1 MRWTI
6 PYAFALAS
14 LVGCYNPNYG
24 SKPCTDRAG
33 CPTGYFCDT
42 TRPSGG
48 AAGTCAAGDGPSGG
62 MDASTPIPD
71 LASADLAPPLS
82 LREYFVQGGSFTI
95 GTTLT
100 DLIGSN
106 DSPPYQ
112 RNVGNFCAQETE
124 VTVASYTMCVQAGKC
139 TLPAGS
145 GTGCNYGVA
154 GRENHPINCV
164 ELPQA
169 RAFCA
174 WIYRRLPTE
183 AEWEYAANGPTAST
197 GEKYPWAGMGG
208 SFVAAKACFN
218 TGTNGTCAVG
228 TKARTYL
235 GQEVAAASPGFS
247 DLAGN
252 VHEWTESEP
261 CSYSFMVPDATCSS
275 NGRVV
280 RGGSAFDTDNRV
292 LRSTARFTNA
302 KDGPSVNATFSNSW
316 HRNTG
321 FRCFSNATSSGTC
334 VP

>member
-14 LVGCYNPNYG
+14 LIGCYNPNYG

-48 AAGTCAAGDGPSGG
+48 AAGTCTAGDGPSGG
-62 MDASTPIPD
+62 MDASTPIMD
-71 LASADLAPPLS
+71 LAAADLAPPLG

-100 DLIGSN
+100 DLSGSN
-106 DSPPYQ
+106 DSPAFQ
-112 RNVGNFCAQETE
+112 RSVGNFCAQENE
-124 VTVASYTMCVQAGKC
+124 VTVAAYTLCVQAGKC
-139 TLPAGS
+139 SVPAG
-145 GTGCNYGVA
+145 TGVDCNYGA
-154 GRENHPINCV
+154 SGKEKHPINCV

-169 RAFCA
+169 RAFCT
-174 WIYRRLPTE
+174 WINRRLPTE
-183 AEWEYAANGPTAST
+183 GEWEYAANGPTASA
-197 GEKYPWAGMGG
+197 GAKYPWAGGG
-208 SFVAAKACFN
+208 GTFDATKACFN
-218 TGTNGTCAVG
+218 TGNGTCAVG

-235 GQEVAAASPGFS
+235 GKEVLAGSPGFY

-252 VHEWTESEP
+252 VFEWTESEP
-261 CSYSFMVPDATCSS
+261 CSYSFMVPDGTCSS
-275 NGRVV
+275 AGRVV
-280 RGGSAFDTDNRV
+280 RGGSAFDNDSRV
-292 LRSTARFTNA
+292 LRSTVRLANA
-302 KDGPSVNATFSNSW
+302 KDGSSINGTFTNSW
-316 HRNTG
+316 YKNTG